1 MTETTARYRNA
12 FSRDSFLAKV
22 RRVALTA
29 GREAIETALILFF
42 TLREPG
48 VPAWARAAITAA
60 LGYFIVPTDA
70 LIDLAPAIGYADDA
84 SVLVAALIAVAMH
97 VTPRAKH
104 RAAETMEAL
113 FGKGTSTSGEP
124 ASATIDT

>member
-1 MTETTARYRNA
+1 MAEMTAVYRRA

-29 GREAIETALILFF
+29 GREAIETALILYF

-97 VTPRAKH
+97 VTPTAKR
-104 RAAETMEAL
+104 RAAKTMEVL
-113 FGKGTSTSGEP
+113 FGESASTKTD
-124 ASATIDT
+124 A